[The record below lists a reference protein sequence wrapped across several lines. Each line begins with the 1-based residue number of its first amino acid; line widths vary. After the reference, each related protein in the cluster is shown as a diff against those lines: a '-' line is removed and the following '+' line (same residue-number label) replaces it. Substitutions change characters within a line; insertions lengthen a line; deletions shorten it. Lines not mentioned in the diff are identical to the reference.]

1 MPTPFDRRL
10 AAYSLTAGLTM
21 AAGGTAQAVIDY
33 TDVNPDEAR
42 TFAGAP
48 QDFEL
53 DVNGDGTIDFILRVG
68 TQTDTWKT
76 SGSDSIQVNYYYR
89 EVRPIAQAWPSS
101 VGTGRNMVLGDW
113 QARALNSNYLI
124 GTTYAS
130 WASYSNIWMAWQG
143 SNVYSTGKVNPT
155 SGGYFLGR
163 NRKMLGLAF
172 NLADGWHYG
181 WCRVSVDQASRS
193 FTVHDYAYETD
204 PDTPIPAG
212 AFLDLILQGTVGNI
226 LGLGADEVPD
236 TGGAFTAAPKLI
248 GHYFDPVK
256 GKKFTKATFKA
267 TLDAPAPAPGTV
279 FTLKKKI
286 RLYDAKAFKATYKAG
301 DRCLDFLHRQP
312 NQGMYFNLEAQHT
325 QGAEPFSGLV
335 AHVALLPPQI
345 NDFDGGPELGSI
357 LTITGDWFGVKPP
370 KVWLEYRVAN
380 PKGGFITKALKLKV
394 LKDFIYQDA
403 KGKPTCM
410 DPDSGASQI
419 RVQFPDAWPK
429 GWDDGDH
436 FLVLD
441 NGIGVT
447 TAWDID
453 HLP

>member
-1 MPTPFDRRL
+1 MPTSLDRRL

-21 AAGGTAQAVIDY
+21 AAGTAAQAAIDHEPLDP
-33 TDVNPDEAR
+33 DV
-42 TFAGAP
+42 TLTYAGEP
-48 QDFEL
+48 QQFEL
-53 DVNGDGTIDFILRVG
+53 DLNDDGTVDFLLQVG
-68 TQTDTWKT
+68 TQTMTWTT
-76 SGSDSIQVNYYYR
+76 SGGIHVDYYYR
-89 EVRPIAQAWPSS
+89 EVRPIPQAWPGS
-101 VGTGRNMVLGDW
+101 VGPGQNMVLGDW
-113 QARALNSNYLI
+113 EARALNSNYLI
-124 GTTYAS
+124 GTAYAS
-130 WASYSNIWMAWQG
+130 WASYSGIWMAWQG
-143 SNVYSTGKVNPT
+143 SLVKSTGDVEPAA
-155 SGGYFLGR
+155 GGLFLGR

-193 FTVHDYAYETD
+193 FTVHDYAYETN
-204 PDTPIPAG
+204 PETPIPAG
-212 AFLDLILQGTVGNI
+212 AYMSPIFEGTVGNI
-226 LGLGADEVPD
+226 LGLGADDVPE

-256 GKKFTKATFKA
+256 GKKFAKATFKA
-267 TLDAPAPAPGTV
+267 TLDAPAPAPGAV
-279 FTLKKKI
+279 FELKKKVK
-286 RLYDAKAFKATYKAG
+286 LYDAKAFKAAYKAG
-301 DRCLDFLHRQP
+301 QRCLDFLNIQP
-312 NQGMYFNLEAQHT
+312 NQGMLFNLEAQHA

-335 AHVALLPPQI
+335 AHVALLPPEI
-345 NDFDGGPELGSI
+345 TSLDGGPDLGSV
-357 LTITGDWFGVKPP
+357 LTINGNWFGVKPP

-403 KGKPTCM
+403 KGKPSCM
-410 DPDSGASQI
+410 DPDGGASQI

-441 NGIGVT
+441 NGTGMT
-447 TAWDID
+447 TIWDID